1 MDGEMKINP
10 TLVSTDTYNVV
21 ADPAIVGR
29 SACNNIGILF
39 PGTHPKSVSACR
51 LLLLFPN
58 SLTPEAGQAAKVL
71 RSEAKA
77 VRTED

>member
-21 ADPAIVGR
+21 ADPASSGR

-39 PGTHPKSVSACR
+39 PGKSVSACQ
-51 LLLLFPN
+51 LLLLLPN

-77 VRTED
+77 VRTEG